1 MAQELA
7 EQVEKTLEETAGT
20 ETPTVEQ
27 VQDTVEKVLIESGHA
42 RTAKEVHPVP
52 RRAHPRAR
60 NEHPSDEGVRG
71 SDVQVRRLEND
82 VKRENAN
89 IDGDTAMGTMLKY
102 GSEGAK
108 QFYEM
113 FILDPAHAK
122 AHREGDIHIHDL
134 DFLTLT
140 TTCCQIDLLKLFRDG
155 FSTGHGFLREPND
168 IRSATRRWPALPSSL
183 TRMTSM
189 AVRACRTSITAMAPG
204 VRKTFRKLFRDNL
217 AKALEVFGEDDN
229 NEVDARALTERVEQE
244 TGKWACLA
252 GGNGYDEA
260 MAKALSET
268 LDEKTVAKSH
278 EVCAASTRIRKP
290 ATHHLSGD
298 GSAGS

>member
-1 MAQELA
+1 M
-7 EQVEKTLEETAGT
+7 
-20 ETPTVEQ
+20 
-27 VQDTVEKVLIESGHA
+27 KVYEDLTFKS
-42 RTAKEVHPVP
+42 
-52 RRAHPRAR
+52 
-60 NEHPSDEGVRG
+60 S
-71 SDVQVRRLEND
+71 LEND

-168 IRSATRRWPALPSSL
+168 IRSYSAL
-183 TRMTSM
+183 
-189 AVRACRTSITAMAPG
+189 ACIAIQSNQNDQHGGQSVPNFDYSMAPG

-229 NEVDARALTERVEQE
+229 NEVDARALTER
-244 TGKWACLA
+244 GRA
-252 GGNGYDEA
+252 GDRQVG
-260 MAKALSET
+260 
-268 LDEKTVAKSH
+268 
-278 EVCAASTRIRKP
+278 
-290 ATHHLSGD
+290 LSGRRQRL
-298 GSAGS
+298 